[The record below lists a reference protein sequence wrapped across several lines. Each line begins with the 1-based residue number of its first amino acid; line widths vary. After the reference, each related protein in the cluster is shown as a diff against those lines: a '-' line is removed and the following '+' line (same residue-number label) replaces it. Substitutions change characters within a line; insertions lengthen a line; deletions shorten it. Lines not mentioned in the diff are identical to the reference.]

1 MKITVNAPAKI
12 NLTLSM
18 VGRRADGYH
27 LLDSVMQAVS
37 LCDVI
42 TVETVAGTDVTLTLC
57 NTTLEVTPSNTALK
71 AAAVFF
77 REAGLPQTGLAITVE
92 KHIPMQA
99 GMGGGSADAAGVLV
113 ALNTLFKTEFTTE
126 QLCRMGE
133 QIGADV
139 PFCIHGGAAR
149 ATGIGEIL
157 TPLQSLPRCVI
168 AVAKPPLGISTAEA
182 YRAVDTIKWGDGEPS
197 DRVEKALCAG
207 NLMAAAQALD
217 NDFERAYRLE
227 EIEAIQQAARE
238 CGALGCRMTG
248 SGSAVYALCADEAA
262 SAAVCVAMAAA
273 WHGVEIYRCEPV
285 ATGPVIKE
293 IQHK

>member
-27 LLDSVMQAVS
+27 LLDSIMQAVS
-37 LCDVI
+37 LYDVI
-42 TVETVAGTDVTLTLC
+42 TVETVARDDVTLTLR
-57 NTTLEVTPSNTALK
+57 NTSLAVTPTNTALK

-77 REAGLPQTGLAITVE
+77 RETGIPQRGLAITVE

-113 ALNTLFKTEFTTE
+113 ALNALFDVGLTTE

-157 TPLQSLPRCVI
+157 VPLPSLPQCAI
-168 AVAKPPLGISTAEA
+168 AVAKPPRGISTAEA
-182 YRAVDTIKWGDGEPS
+182 YRAVDAIAWQGAEPS
-197 DRVEKALCAG
+197 DHVEEALRAG
-207 NLMAAAQALD
+207 DVIAVARSLD
-217 NDFERAYRLE
+217 NDFERAYRFE
-227 EIEAIQQAARE
+227 EIDAIQQAARGN
-238 CGALGCRMTG
+238 GALGCRMTG
-248 SGSAVYALCADEAA
+248 SGSAVYALCADKVTAT
-262 SAAVCVAMAAA
+262 AVCAAMAAA
-273 WHGVEIYRCEPV
+273 WQDVETYCCEPV

-293 IQHK
+293 IQRG